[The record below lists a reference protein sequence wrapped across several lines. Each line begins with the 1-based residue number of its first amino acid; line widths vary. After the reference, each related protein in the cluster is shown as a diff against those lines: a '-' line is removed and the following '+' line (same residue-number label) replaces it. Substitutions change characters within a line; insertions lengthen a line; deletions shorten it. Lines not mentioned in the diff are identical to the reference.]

1 MKKAIV
7 IGASSGI
14 GRELALLLG
23 QHGYTVGL
31 AARRVDWLNEVAG
44 KLPGSVVQALDVS
57 RVDEAMA
64 GLSRLIEE
72 LGGVD
77 LVVISAGTGHLNPDL
92 EWAPERETIDVNVSG
107 FAAMATVAM
116 RHFLAQGR
124 GHLVG
129 ISSIAALRGGAAA
142 PAYNASKAFAS
153 NYLQGLRQKA
163 AQLGLPIIVTDIQPG
178 LVDTAMAKGEGLF
191 WVQPPSKAAAQI
203 MTAIQRQ
210 KNHAYITRRWTLFAW
225 LLQLLPDAI
234 YNRRIKTAKRE
245 GR

>member
-1 MKKAIV
+1 MKRAIV

-14 GRELALLLG
+14 GRELAMILG
-23 QHGYTVGL
+23 RRGYAVGL
-31 AARRVDWLNEVAG
+31 AARRVELLNEVAA
-44 KLPGSVVQALDVS
+44 KVPGALVRALDVS

-72 LGGVD
+72 LGGLD
-77 LVVISAGTGHLNPDL
+77 LVVISAGTGQLNPEL
-92 EWAPERETIDVNVSG
+92 EWVPEQETINVNVSG
-107 FAAMATVAM
+107 FAAMANVAM
-116 RHFLAQGR
+116 RHFIAQGR

-142 PAYNASKAFAS
+142 PAYNASKAFVS

-191 WVQPPSKAAAQI
+191 WVQPPATAAAQI
-203 MTAIQRQ
+203 MSAIQRR
-210 KNHAYITRRWTLFAW
+210 KKHAYITHRWRLFAW
-225 LLQLLPDAI
+225 LLQVLPDAI
-234 YNRRIKTAKRE
+234 YNRRIKTAK
-245 GR
+245 GD